1 MQAHEPPKSYRPTL
15 HHETTFTN
23 ISNHP
28 TTLTDGLKEGNLTI
42 EEKLIRKDSKKE
54 VQKIMLTE
62 ETGWRKNFKGS
73 LAKGR
78 G

>member
-1 MQAHEPPKSYRPTL
+1 M
-15 HHETTFTN
+15 
-23 ISNHP
+23 
-28 TTLTDGLKEGNLTI
+28 TI

>member
-1 MQAHEPPKSYRPTL
+1 M
-15 HHETTFTN
+15 
-23 ISNHP
+23 
-28 TTLTDGLKEGNLTI
+28 TI

-73 LAKGR
+73 LAEGR